1 MNPRAQQLIETLRL
15 QPHPEGG
22 YYRETHRST
31 QTVAAHGGQR
41 AAVTSILFLL
51 PAGQRSRPHRVKS
64 DEVWMHHQGD
74 DLLLRIGNQTVVLGQ
89 DAPAHFQATVPA
101 DVWQSAEPLDGP
113 HGFVLVGCVV
123 APGFDFQDF
132 EMEED

>member
-22 YYRETHRST
+22 FYRETHRSSE
-31 QTVAAHGGQR
+31 TVNAQQGQR
-41 AAVTSILFLL
+41 AALTSILFLL
-51 PAGQRSRPHRVKS
+51 PAGQRSRRHRVKS

-74 DLLLRIGNQTVVLGQ
+74 DLRLTIGGQSVILGQ
-89 DAPAHFQATVPA
+89 DAPARFQATVPA

-123 APGFDFQDF
+123 APGFEFEDF
-132 EMEED
+132 EMEGG